1 MSGTLYEHL
10 GTRLEAELAVIA
22 MHDHSKLT
30 FHQKTDH
37 LIDRFTE
44 LAKKERQS
52 RCGLVPADRL
62 LRRGLAPCAAQLT
75 ARN

>member
-1 MSGTLYEHL
+1 M
-10 GTRLEAELAVIA
+10 IA
-22 MHDHSKLT
+22 MHEHSKLT

-62 LRRGLAPCAAQLT
+62 LRRGRCGLAPCAAQLT